1 MTTKKITLNE
11 LRSLV
16 KQIIKEETVMRHGT
30 YMVYTQH
37 TPDGKW
43 IGNAKILAKN
53 LNIEEAKDFVQKNQH
68 KYKYPLQW
76 NKYNDPDFFNPN
88 DDETIFPISR

>member
-1 MTTKKITLNE
+1 MVTKKITLNE
-11 LRSLV
+11 LRTLV

-43 IGNAKILAKN
+43 IGNDEKI
-53 LNIEEAKDFVQKNQH
+53 DT
-68 KYKYPLQW
+68 YKE
-76 NKYNDPDFFNPN
+76 YNRLKFRDNRMYYSFLGKREDK
-88 DDETIFPISR
+88 I